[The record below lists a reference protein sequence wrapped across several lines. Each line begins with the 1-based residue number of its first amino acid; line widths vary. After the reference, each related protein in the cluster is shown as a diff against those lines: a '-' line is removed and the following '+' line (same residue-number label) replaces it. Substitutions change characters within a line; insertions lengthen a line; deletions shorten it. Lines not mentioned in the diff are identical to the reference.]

1 MSMGER
7 VRGGIRMVS
16 KILYSSNS
24 DEWETPQDL
33 FDELNETYHFDLDVC
48 ATEQNAK
55 CRRFF
60 DKAQDGLKKSWGG
73 ATIWCNPPYS
83 NVAEWVRKAA
93 EEQQSGTTT
102 VMLVFARTDTRWF
115 HEYIYQK
122 PNVEVRFVK
131 GRLKFSGAKF
141 NAPAPS
147 MIVIFRGKHGTER

>member
-1 MSMGER
+1 MGEK
-7 VRGGIRMVS
+7 VRGCIRMVS

-73 ATIWCNPPYS
+73 RRFGAIRHTP
-83 NVAEWVRKAA
+83 
-93 EEQQSGTTT
+93 
-102 VMLVFARTDTRWF
+102 MLRNGCAKR
-115 HEYIYQK
+115 QK
-122 PNVEVRFVK
+122 NNR
-131 GRLKFSGAKF
+131 
-141 NAPAPS
+141 
-147 MIVIFRGKHGTER
+147 TERQRLCWFRHGPTRNGSMRTAMRNHMWMLNSSKDGSNSDTVRIAHRSRP